1 MEVSREG
8 ELRHELAGVN
18 QQIKLIEYMRGLGK
32 ATEHQLGQLPALRA
46 RQKELME
53 EIEALL
59 KRL

>member
-32 ATEHQLGQLPALRA
+32 ANEHQLGQLPALRV
-46 RQKELME
+46 RQKELMD
-53 EIEALL
+53 EIEALP
-59 KRL
+59 KCP